1 MIRWLALAVA
11 LAAAGCELDVE
22 LTPPPDGG
30 VPDARAIDDAVD
42 DAPAIDDAIDD
53 APFEPV
59 DAPTAD

>member
-1 MIRWLALAVA
+1 MRWLALAVA
-11 LAAAGCELDVE
+11 LAGAGCELDVE

-59 DAPTAD
+59 DAPAAG